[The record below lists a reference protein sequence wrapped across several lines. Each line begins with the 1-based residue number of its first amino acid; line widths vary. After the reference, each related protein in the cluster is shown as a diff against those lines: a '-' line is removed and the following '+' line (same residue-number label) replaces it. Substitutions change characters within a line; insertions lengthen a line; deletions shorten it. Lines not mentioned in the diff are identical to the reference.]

1 MREKAPPTP
10 ASPHTLLINHPNI
23 KIWGE
28 RQRTTGSLTNTTI
41 PGNRV
46 EPGRRSRSVDLWVP
60 VMKSRSFSLQ
70 SRVTPKTLKKKKHP
84 PFFLAD
90 FPPRPH
96 TVPMSAH
103 AHACN
108 PRPLLLSELFRRTV
122 HLGKI
127 DQTSGVISQLLIHT
141 EHIDD
146 LSRIQKRSLPN
157 AFRCSLQA
165 NCGSESMNN
174 KKTE

>member
-1 MREKAPPTP
+1 MCVREKAPPTP

-70 SRVTPKTLKKKKHP
+70 SRVTPKTLKKKTTL
-84 PFFLAD
+84 PFFWQTSHPGHIQYQCLHMLTPATPAPSCYLNFSGGQSISERLTKRPGLLAS
-90 FPPRPH
+90 FSFIQSISM
-96 TVPMSAH
+96 TSAESRSVH
-103 AHACN
+103 SQM
-108 PRPLLLSELFRRTV
+108 LSDVVCRRTA
-122 HLGKI
+122 
-127 DQTSGVISQLLIHT
+127 GVSQ
-141 EHIDD
+141 
-146 LSRIQKRSLPN
+146 
-157 AFRCSLQA
+157 
-165 NCGSESMNN
+165 
-174 KKTE
+174 